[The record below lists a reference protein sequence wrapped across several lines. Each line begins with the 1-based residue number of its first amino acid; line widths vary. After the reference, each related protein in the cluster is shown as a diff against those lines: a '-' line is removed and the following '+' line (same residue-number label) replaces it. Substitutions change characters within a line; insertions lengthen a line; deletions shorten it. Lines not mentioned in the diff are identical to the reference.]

1 MNPGRLAIHG
11 HFYQPAREDP
21 FSGVV
26 PPDPSAAPHADWNSR
41 IAAECYGPNAAA
53 GNFGRI
59 SFDLGPT
66 LATWLRRERPET
78 HEAIV
83 AQGQEGNVMAHAFH
97 HAILPLA
104 SIRDRRT
111 EIRWGL
117 RDAELRFGRRPRGL
131 WLPETAV
138 DLLTLRIAAEEGV
151 TWTILAPWQAATAD
165 LETRRP
171 YRVEVGGGRHIVVV
185 FYDGALSASVSFE
198 PTVTTDALE
207 FARRSVAPRLASPF
221 SDGATPL
228 AMLAT
233 DGELYGHHQPF
244 RELFLESLTTMPAAE
259 RGFEMTRGAE
269 PPPGPHPPDLPLMAI
284 RDQTSWSCHH
294 GILRWSGAC
303 ADARDGRWKQPLRAA
318 FDRLAAAI
326 DSVSEREAASIG
338 VDLWTARD
346 AWVDVAAEYATPSE
360 VVARI
365 LAGAPGPSASRA
377 TRMAA
382 QPASS
387 ERLVTLLS
395 IQRSRLAM
403 FASDAWFWEDPAGV
417 ETAQA
422 LRTAGHASRT
432 LDRLAG
438 THLEADLVADLD
450 AIRSPASGQR
460 GGELYAAALEAVGQ
474 PPPEWRSDARA
485 ATFWSDVGLR

>member
-1 MNPGRLAIHG
+1 VTRGRLAIHG

-21 FSGVV
+21 FGGVLPV
-26 PPDPSAAPHADWNSR
+26 DPSVSPHVDWNSR

-78 HEAIV
+78 HDAIA
-83 AQGQEGNVMAHAFH
+83 AQGRGGNVMAQGYH

-104 SIRDRRT
+104 SVRDRRT

-117 RDAELRFGRRPRGL
+117 RDAELRFGQRPTGL

-151 TWTILAPWQAATAD
+151 TWTILAPWQAATTD
-165 LETRRP
+165 LETRHP
-171 YRVEVGGGRHIVVV
+171 YRVEVGGGRQMIVI

-198 PTVTTDALE
+198 PAATTDALQ
-207 FARRSVAPRLASPF
+207 FASGYVAPRLAPPLP
-221 SDGATPL
+221 GGMTPL
-228 AMLAT
+228 ALVAT

-244 RELFLESLTTMPAAE
+244 RELFLEALTNGPAAE
-259 RGFEMTRGAE
+259 DGFDLVG
-269 PPPGPHPPDLPLMAI
+269 PDGLPGGVRPADLPVMAI

-318 FDRLAAAI
+318 FDRLAAGI
-326 DSVSEREAASIG
+326 DVVSEGQAAAIG
-338 VDLWTARD
+338 VDLWAARD
-346 AWVDVAAEYATPSE
+346 AWVDVVSEYATVPE
-360 VVARI
+360 VLARI
-365 LAGAPGPSASRA
+365 FANAD
-377 TRMAA
+377 
-382 QPASS
+382 PASS
-387 ERLVTLLS
+387 DRLATLLRA
-395 IQRSRLAM
+395 QRSRLAM
-403 FASDAWFWEDPAGV
+403 FASDAWFWQDPAGL

-422 LRTAGHASRT
+422 LRLAAHAAR
-432 LDRLAG
+432 LIDGLAG
-438 THLEADLVADLD
+438 TRLEGGLLADLGAL
-450 AIRSPASGQR
+450 RSPDDGRDGAA
-460 GGELYAAALEAVGQ
+460 LYAAALAAAGQ
-474 PPPEWRSDARA
+474 APPSERP
-485 ATFWSDVGLR
+485 T

>member
-1 MNPGRLAIHG
+1 VTRGRLAIHG

-26 PPDPSAAPHADWNSR
+26 PPDPSAAPHPDWNSR

-78 HEAIV
+78 HDAIV
-83 AQGQEGNVMAHAFH
+83 AQGRGANVMAQAFH

-104 SIRDRRT
+104 SVRDRRT

-117 RDAELRFGRRPRGL
+117 RDAELRFGRRPQGL

-151 TWTILAPWQAATAD
+151 TWTILAPWQAATTD
-165 LETRRP
+165 LESRRP
-171 YRVEVGGGRHIVVV
+171 YRVEVGEGRHIIVV
-185 FYDGALSASVSFE
+185 FYDAALSASVSFE
-198 PTVTTDALE
+198 PTATIDARA
-207 FARRSVAPRLASPF
+207 FAGERVAPRLDGPLP
-221 SDGATPL
+221 DGATPL
-228 AMLAT
+228 ALVAT
-233 DGELYGHHQPF
+233 DGELYGHHEPF
-244 RELFLESLTTMPAAE
+244 RELFLEALTTAPAAG
-259 RGFEMTRGAE
+259 RGFDMARPDELPT
-269 PPPGPHPPDLPLMAI
+269 GPRHPHLPVMAI

-326 DSVSEREAASIG
+326 DAVSEREAASLG
-338 VDLWTARD
+338 VDLWAARD
-346 AWVDVAAEYATPSE
+346 AWVDVVAEYATTE
-360 VVARI
+360 DVVARI
-365 LAGAPGPSASRA
+365 LACARGPSALRA
-377 TRMAA
+377 TRTAA
-382 QPASS
+382 EPASS
-387 ERLVTLLS
+387 DRLVTLLRA
-395 IQRSRLAM
+395 QRSRLAM

-422 LRTAGHASRT
+422 LRLAAHASRT
-432 LDRLAG
+432 MDGLAG
-438 THLEADLVADLD
+438 TRLEAGLVADLG
-450 AIRSPASGQR
+450 AVRSPASGR
-460 GGELYAAALEAVGQ
+460 DGAALYAAALEAVGQ
-474 PPPEWRSDARA
+474 PPLGVQPDAH
-485 ATFWSDVGLR
+485 TETWSGA

>member
-1 MNPGRLAIHG
+1 VTRGQLAIHG

-21 FSGVV
+21 FGG
-26 PPDPSAAPHADWNSR
+26 PLPADPTGSPRVDWNDR
-41 IAAECYGPNAAA
+41 IAAECYGPNAAS

-78 HEAIV
+78 HDAIV
-83 AQGQEGNVMAHAFH
+83 NQGRGGNVMAQGYH

-104 SIRDRRT
+104 SVRDRRT

-117 RDAELRFGRRPRGL
+117 RDAELRFGRRPTGL

-151 TWTILAPWQAATAD
+151 TWTILAPWQAATTD

-171 YRVEVGGGRHIVVV
+171 YRVEVGGGRQLTVV

-198 PTVTTDALE
+198 PAATSDALD
-207 FARRSVAPRLASPF
+207 FAGGYVAPRLAGPLP
-221 SDGATPL
+221 DGTAPL
-228 AMLAT
+228 VVVAT

-244 RELFLESLTTMPAAE
+244 RELFLEALTNGPAAE
-259 RGFEMTRGAE
+259 DSFELAGPGGLPGAE
-269 PPPGPHPPDLPLMAI
+269 DPADLPVMAI

-318 FDRLAAAI
+318 FDRLAAGVDA
-326 DSVSEREAASIG
+326 VSEGQAGAIG
-338 VDLWTARD
+338 VDLWAARD
-346 AWVDVAAEYATPSE
+346 AWVDVASEYATASE
-360 VVARI
+360 VLARI
-365 LAGAPGPSASRA
+365 LPGAD
-377 TRMAA
+377 
-382 QPASS
+382 PASS
-387 ERLVTLLS
+387 ERLLTLLRA
-395 IQRSRLAM
+395 QRSRLAM

-422 LRTAGHASRT
+422 LRLAAHAARAV
-432 LDRLAG
+432 DGLAG
-438 THLEADLVADLD
+438 TRLEAGLVADLG
-450 AIRSPASGQR
+450 AVRSPADGR
-460 GGELYAAALEAVGQ
+460 DGIALYAAALGAAGQ
-474 PPPEWRSDARA
+474 APAGEP
-485 ATFWSDVGLR
+485 T